1 MSKTFRIGV
10 YEEQSGSV
18 VITANSKEE
27 AENYIITLL
36 EEDGLEGL
44 KDFKVMDRSYGVT
57 DSEEI

>member
-18 VITANSKEE
+18 VITANSQEE